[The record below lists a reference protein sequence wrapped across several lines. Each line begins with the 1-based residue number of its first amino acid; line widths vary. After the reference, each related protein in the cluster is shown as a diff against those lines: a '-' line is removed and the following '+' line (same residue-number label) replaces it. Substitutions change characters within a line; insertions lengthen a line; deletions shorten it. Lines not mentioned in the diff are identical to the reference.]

1 MKNKR
6 SESSLKSITVLTHS
20 LLQSI
25 GAISWKIHKENHQHR
40 HEVHRKGSTG
50 QDVVSG
56 TDLENERQLRQLLKA
71 QFSDIAFIYGE
82 ENGFERVGKGDYG
95 ALIDPIDGTRP
106 YTSGI
111 FYSSISVTFVDL
123 TGKVIAGYI
132 VMINNQSE
140 EDASV
145 WTFDGESVWRDGS
158 PYSCNS
164 VTDSLKDAV
173 ISITNVAGYSD
184 KARTITAMLYKL
196 IADRCRGPVSL
207 CSGSAEIL
215 SVLEGKLSGFINFAE
230 NDIVSHM
237 VAVEMAKSLG
247 FYVRHI
253 QTADADYKLLIDL
266 EAGTISADSDLSVVV
281 ADPAL
286 KDSIDTMISD
296 ALELYEKTNK
306 EETHGNQQ

>member
-1 MKNKR
+1 MGR
-6 SESSLKSITVLTHS
+6 VFTHSSLQILGEHTHE
-20 LLQSI
+20 
-25 GAISWKIHKENHQHR
+25 IHKQNQKHR
-40 HEVHRKGSTG
+40 HEVLRKGSNG

-56 TDLENERQLRQLLKA
+56 TDLANESQLRQLLKT
-71 QFSDIAFIYGE
+71 QLPDIAFIYGE
-82 ENGFERVGKGDYG
+82 ENGFEKVGKGGYG

-123 TGKVIAGYI
+123 KGKVLAGYI
-132 VMINNQSE
+132 VLINNQSE
-140 EDASV
+140 DDGSV
-145 WTFDGESVWRDGS
+145 WTYNGESVWKDGS
-158 PYSCNS
+158 PYSCKS
-164 VTDSLKDAV
+164 VTESLKDAV

-184 KARTITAMLYKL
+184 EARTITTILYKL
-196 IADRCRGPVSL
+196 ITDRCRGPISL

-215 SVLEGKLSGFINFAE
+215 SVLEGRLSGFINFAE

-237 VAVEMAKSLG
+237 VAIEMAKSLG

-266 EAGTISADSDLSVVV
+266 EDGIISADSDLSVVV

-296 ALELYEKTNK
+296 ALELYEKTDK